1 MSSITK
7 TAICLAALAIFLW
20 VNSGSAYADYGFTPS
35 TRSDYG
41 FEQAKKSDYGYIEAS
56 KPTDATNIK
65 MGYSPSEC
73 CTYYY
78 YGAPYYYNSPYYW
91 NNRYYP
97 NSGNNRYQTAQALK
111 SQQYQYNNKTVNPKT
126 QYQMFSR

>member
-1 MSSITK
+1 VGNITK
-7 TAICLAALAIFLW
+7 KAICLAALAIILW
-20 VNSGSAYADYGFTPS
+20 ANSGIAYADYGFTPS

-65 MGYSPSEC
+65 MGYSPSAY

-78 YGAPYYYNSPYYW
+78 NAPYYYNSPYYW

-111 SQQYQYNNKTVNPKT
+111 GQHYQYNNKTGNPQT
-126 QYQMFSR
+126 QHQMFNK